1 MRRANNPPVEDVE
14 RAKEFAVWRLKQG
27 DESELEGFW
36 IWLEAECLEAEWR
49 LNFFSRTL
57 DICHQKGAMLFG
69 VVGKLEAFLPEHPG
83 AVIECFG
90 KLTDNLDTD
99 RFTVQEDAG
108 KNILKAG
115 LESSDEDMN
124 RNARRALENLLRRG
138 RSEFLDIS

>member
-1 MRRANNPPVEDVE
+1 MSKSRYAQEQEAFGSCRRRRAQ
-14 RAKEFAVWRLKQG
+14 RFLRSAV
-27 DESELEGFW
+27 
-36 IWLEAECLEAEWR
+36 
-49 LNFFSRTL
+49 SRSSVNTFPT
-57 DICHQKGAMLFG
+57 ICHQKGAMLFW